1 MSEPGPPRTKLDPR
15 IVTVW
20 RLQAAVPAL
29 LAAGAVLVL
38 ELAVGDEPGGPPW
51 PPGFAALA
59 VALVAAAASVVLP
72 AWAYQRWR
80 YRAAASILELRHG
93 IVVRTES
100 SIPYWRVQHVDLTA
114 GPLDRLFGLSR
125 LVLHTASAT
134 TDATIP
140 GVAAERADELR
151 TLILD
156 RAGAGDAV

>member
-1 MSEPGPPRTKLDPR
+1 MSGPRNLDPR

-20 RLQAAVPAL
+20 RLQAAVLPL
-29 LAAGAVLVL
+29 LGTVAVLVL
-38 ELAVGDEPGGPPW
+38 ELAVGDGSGGPPW
-51 PPGFAALA
+51 PPGVGAVA
-59 VALVAAAASVVLP
+59 VALVGGLASVTLP
-72 AWAYQRWR
+72 ALAYRRWR
-80 YRAAASILELRHG
+80 YQTAATTLELRHG
-93 IVVRTES
+93 VVVRTES

-140 GVAAERADELR
+140 GVASERADELR

-156 RAGAGDAV
+156 RAGTNDGV